1 VEMQAIGNFDTTI
14 AAAAEVDL
22 IVGTRASEGAAGIV
36 VSIAVCSWACGFEQ
50 LGVSGWRTLGGRTIS
65 ISTTVL
71 WCSKSCTCTL
81 ACHHIPRTQ
90 HLIIQQ
96 MLLIIPTCK
105 TPTKNPENP

>member
-1 VEMQAIGNFDTTI
+1 MQAIGNFDTTI

-36 VSIAVCSWACGFEQ
+36 VSIAVCSWACRFEQ